1 MRNTVKRIAV
11 LLLAGAMLI
20 GLVACAL
27 TLEETPGG
35 DATEPATAEVT
46 TAASTTGA
54 KKQPVTLKIV
64 SLNAQN
70 ADYDTSEEP
79 TIESKYQKL
88 ADAISEKNPDIVFLQ
103 ECNTSVSAEAIRQ
116 RMANKTKY
124 ALVSEAGATAMLI
137 YNRDVFT
144 LQGHGSRKIGEEN
157 DANGSKYERYLVWAQ
172 LQHKDV
178 STPIVVSPVH
188 VDYVTKAC
196 KAQLDM
202 IVQYLKDNFPQVPFI
217 LGGDFN
223 AEIGTVSA
231 TSLTT
236 EGYLNAGTAATEKIN
251 GDEKTF
257 PEKGQIIDFIWYKRG
272 VAYNATATKYEVVMD
287 ALPTDHRMIYAEIT
301 LSR

>member
-1 MRNTVKRIAV
+1 MKNTVKRIAV
-11 LLLAGAMLI
+11 LLLACATLF

-27 TLEETPGG
+27 GPEESPGES
-35 DATEPATAEVT
+35 AVKETTAEAT

-54 KKQPVTLKIV
+54 RKQPVTLKIV

-70 ADYDTSEEP
+70 ADYDKSEEP

-103 ECNTSVSAEAIRQ
+103 ECNTSVSAEAIRA
-116 RMANKTKY
+116 RMAEASKY
-124 ALVSEAGATAMLI
+124 ALVSETGATAMLI
-137 YNRDVFT
+137 YNKEIFT
-144 LQGHGSRKIGEEN
+144 LQGHGGQKIGEQN
-157 DANGSKYERYLVWAQ
+157 DANGSAYERYLVWAQ
-172 LQHKDV
+172 LQHKDL

-188 VDYVTKAC
+188 VDYVTRAC
-196 KAQLDM
+196 KAQLDI
-202 IVQYLKDNFPQVPFI
+202 IVKYLKDNFPQVPFI

-236 EGYLNAGTAATEKIN
+236 EGYLNAGATATEKIN

-257 PEKGQIIDFIWYKRG
+257 PEKSQIIDFIWYKRG
-272 VAYNATATKYEVVMD
+272 VVYNATAAKYEVVTD
-287 ALPTDHRMIYAEIT
+287 PLPTDHRMIYAEIV